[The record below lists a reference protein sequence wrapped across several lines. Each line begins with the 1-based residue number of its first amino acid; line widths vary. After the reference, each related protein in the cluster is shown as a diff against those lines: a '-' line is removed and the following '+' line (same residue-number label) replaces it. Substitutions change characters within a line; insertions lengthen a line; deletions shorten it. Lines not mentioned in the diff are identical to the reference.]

1 MKYITLVCN
10 AGMSTSLIVKK
21 MKESAQKQG
30 IEVDIIAIPD
40 SELEERANKYQ
51 IDVVLL
57 GPQVRYLK
65 NKISK
70 MLEPKGIPVEVISPV
85 DYGTMNGKNILD
97 VAIKLAK

>member
-10 AGMSTSLIVKK
+10 AGMSTSLLVRNMQK
-21 MKESAQKQG
+21 SAREQG
-30 IEVDIIAIPD
+30 IEADIIAIPD
-40 SELEERANKYQ
+40 SELESRAENFK

-70 MLEPKGIPVEVISPV
+70 LLEPKGVPVETIPPA
-85 DYGTMNGKNILD
+85 DYGTMNGKNVLSL
-97 VAIKLAK
+97 ALKLAK